1 MRCHKVT
8 LTCLLACVFSIA
20 MGMTPS
26 TTSAASPWSSNFE
39 QAQAEAKRR
48 NLPLLIHFYA
58 DWCGPCREMERDVL
72 SSSSLA
78 KQLNGK
84 FVAVKVDTDRREDLV
99 NRYRIESLPSDVFV
113 SPSGRILSRSS
124 GAKGKSRYLTYLATI
139 DARWSRSQ
147 STRIVRNETPKPA
160 HTGSTIKIASDHP
173 NIISSGKQTTNVFLS
188 PIPVKRVLGLQGFCP
203 VFLFQNRNWKKGS
216 SEFAVEYKGIV
227 YHFSGSL
234 QRDQFESNPSKY
246 APRLLGCDAV
256 ILTLTDR
263 AISGDIKYGAY
274 YDNELFLFTTAESR
288 STFRRKPP
296 RYTRTHHV
304 LRIDQIEQTQLR

>member
-1 MRCHKVT
+1 MRCHRIT
-8 LTCLLACVFSIA
+8 LICLFASVLSIA

-39 QAQAEAKRR
+39 RAQAEAKRR
-48 NLPLLIHFYA
+48 NIPLLIHFYA
-58 DWCGPCREMERDVL
+58 DWCGPCRQMERNVL

-78 KQLNGK
+78 RQLNGK

-113 SPSGRILSRSS
+113 SPSGRILSRSF
-124 GAKGKSRYLTYLATI
+124 GAKEKSSYLAYLASI

-147 STRIVRNETPKPA
+147 TTRIVRNETPK
-160 HTGSTIKIASDHP
+160 SASVGTTVKAAPDHSYAVSSKDQTLGKFLP
-173 NIISSGKQTTNVFLS
+173 PIS
-188 PIPVKRVLGLQGFCP
+188 VKPDLGLKGFCP
-203 VFLFQNRNWKKGS
+203 VYLFENRNWKKGFA
-216 SEFAVEYKGIV
+216 EFAVEYKGIL
-227 YHFSGSL
+227 YHLAGPA
-234 QRDQFESNPSKY
+234 QRDQLESNPSKY

-256 ILTLTDR
+256 ILTQTGR
-263 AISGDIKYGAY
+263 VIPGDIKYGAY

-288 STFRRKPP
+288 STFRSSPP